1 MTAIV
6 DSTVVASRKPTSSAD
21 VLQDGERLNAIFRPR
36 SVAVIGASNRE
47 GSVGNAIFMNIL
59 LGGYCGT
66 LYPVNPKASSI
77 AGVHAFRDMASIPDE
92 VDLALIIVPAGAV
105 AAVLEECGQKGVR
118 GAVVVSA
125 GFKEVGPQGEELEKR
140 AASIARRYQ
149 MPLVGP
155 NCLGVINTE
164 ADVMLNASFARS
176 MPKRGNIA
184 FLSQSGAL
192 CAGILDYARGRDIGF
207 SKFISFG
214 NKADVTEL
222 DLLRYLA
229 HDDATDV
236 ILMYLETLA
245 DGRAFIELAREI
257 TGEIAHRKP
266 ILAIKSGR
274 TTQGAAAA
282 RSHTGALA
290 GTDAVYDAIFAQAG
304 ILRVD
309 TVEELFDF
317 AVGFS
322 RQPLPKGNRFA
333 IVTNAG
339 GPGIMATDAA
349 IRHGLELAKLRPE
362 TLESLKAKLPPT
374 ANLFNPVDVIG
385 DAPSQR
391 YEAALDAVLADPD
404 VDGLVVLLTPQ
415 AMTEIE
421 ATARAVGEVA
431 PRYNKPVLASFLGH
445 VDVSEG
451 IRILERYGIPNY
463 EFPENAARSLAAM
476 YRYTQWLKRPRTIER
491 RFEVDAAAVRA
502 IFQKARSEGRTF
514 LPEVEALAVL
524 EAYGF
529 PLMPH
534 GLATSREEAVAL
546 LQKIGGPVAMK
557 IASPDVVHKVDVG
570 GVLLNISTPEEAR
583 AGFEKITNGVK
594 QKLPGARLLGVEV
607 QQMSP
612 KGTEVILGISKD
624 PLFGHL
630 IMFGLGGTY
639 VEVLKDVSF
648 RLVPIRELGAYNMI
662 RSIRAAKV
670 FESFR
675 GQPPADIEAIAEC
688 LERLSQLAVDFP
700 EIIELDINPLI
711 VHAQGK
717 GAHVAD
723 VRIVLADGQPAAP

>member
-1 MTAIV
+1 MDTIVSTTA
-6 DSTVVASRKPTSSAD
+6 SVVAGTKPLDA
-21 VLQDGERLNAIFRPR
+21 VFRPK
-36 SVAVIGASNRE
+36 SVAVVGASNRE
-47 GSVGNAIFMNIL
+47 GSVGNAIFKNIL
-59 LGGYCGT
+59 LGDYQGT
-66 LYPVNPKASSI
+66 LYPVNPKAPAIS
-77 AGVHAFRDMASIPDE
+77 GVRAYETIWSLPEA
-92 VDLALIIVPAGAV
+92 VDLALIIVPATSV
-105 AAVLEECGQKGVR
+105 PEVLEQCGRKGVR
-118 GAVVVSA
+118 AAVVVSA
-125 GFKEVGPQGEELEKR
+125 GFKEVGPDGAALEQQ
-140 AASIARRYQ
+140 AIEIARSYD

-155 NCLGVINTE
+155 NCLGVINTA
-164 ADVMLNASFARS
+164 ADTMLNASFGRA

-184 FLSQSGAL
+184 FVSQSGAL

-207 SKFISFG
+207 SKFISVG

-229 HDDATDV
+229 EDDSTDV
-236 ILMYLETLA
+236 ILMYLETLV

-290 GTDAVYDAIFAQAG
+290 GSDVVYDAIFAQAG

-385 DAPSQR
+385 DAASDR
-391 YEAALDAVLADPD
+391 YEAALEAVLGDSN

-421 ATARAVGEVA
+421 ATAECIGKLA
-431 PRYNKPVLASFLGH
+431 PRFGKPVLASFLGH
-445 VDVSEG
+445 VDVSAG
-451 IRILERYGIPNY
+451 VKILEQHGIPNY
-463 EFPENAARSLAAM
+463 QFPENAARSLGAM
-476 YRYTQWLKRPRTIER
+476 ARYTQWLKRPRTSER
-491 RFEVDAAAVRA
+491 QFKVDTAAVRDV
-502 IFQKARSEGRTF
+502 FARVRAEGRTF
-514 LPEVEALAVL
+514 LPEVDALAVL
-524 EAYGF
+524 NAYGF
-529 PLMPH
+529 PTLDH
-534 GLATSREEAVAL
+534 GLAQTGEEAVEL
-546 LQKIGGPVAMK
+546 LKKIGAPVVLK
-557 IASPDVVHKVDVG
+557 IVSPDVVHKIDVG
-570 GVLLNISTPEEAR
+570 GVLLNISTAEEAR
-583 AGFEKITNGVK
+583 VGFEQITNGVK
-594 QKLPGARLLGVEV
+594 QKLPDARLLGVEV
-607 QQMSP
+607 VQQAS

-624 PLFGHL
+624 PTFGHI

-648 RLVPIRELGAYNMI
+648 RLVPIRELGARNMI
-662 RSIRAAKV
+662 TSIRAAKV
-670 FESFR
+670 FEGFR
-675 GQPPADIEAIAEC
+675 GEPPADIDSIAEC
-688 LERLSQLAVDFP
+688 LERLSQLVSDFP
-700 EIIELDINPLI
+700 EIAELDINPLI
-711 VHAQGK
+711 VHARGQ

-723 VRIVLADGQPAAP
+723 ARVVLSVPTESP

>member
-1 MTAIV
+1 M
-6 DSTVVASRKPTSSAD
+6 DSCIQAPQKVSANATKRTPAQP
-21 VLQDGERLNAIFRPR
+21 LEAIFSPQ
-36 SVAVIGASNRE
+36 SVAVIGASNRPE
-47 GSVGNAIFMNIL
+47 SVGNAIFKNIL
-59 LGGYCGT
+59 LGGFCGT
-66 LYPVNPKASSI
+66 LYPVNPKAPSI
-77 AGVHAFRDMASIPDE
+77 CGVHAYPNISAIPDE
-92 VDLALIIVPAGAV
+92 LDLALIIVPAAAV
-105 AAVLEECGQKGVR
+105 PDVLEECGQKGVR

-125 GFKEVGPQGEELEKR
+125 GFKEVGPDGAVLEKR
-140 AASIARRYQ
+140 AVEIARRYK

-155 NCLGVINTE
+155 NCLGVISTD
-164 ADVMLNASFARS
+164 AQTMLNASFGRV
-176 MPKRGNIA
+176 MPKRGNLA
-184 FLSQSGAL
+184 FVSQSGAL

-207 SKFISFG
+207 SKFISVG

-229 HDDATDV
+229 EDDSTDV
-236 ILMYLETLA
+236 ILMYLETLV

-290 GTDAVYDAIFAQAG
+290 GSDAVYDAIFAQAG
-304 ILRVD
+304 ILRAD

-385 DAPSQR
+385 DAASDR
-391 YEAALDAVLADPD
+391 YAVALEAVLGDPN

-421 ATARAVGEVA
+421 GTAECVGNLA
-431 PRYNKPVLASFLGH
+431 PRFGKPVLASFLGH
-445 VDVSEG
+445 VDVSAG
-451 IRILERYGIPNY
+451 VKILERHGIPNY
-463 EFPENAARSLAAM
+463 EFPENAARSLGAM
-476 YRYTQWLKRPRTIER
+476 ARYTQWLKRPRTTER
-491 RFEVDAAAVRA
+491 RFDVDAEAVHKVFA
-502 IFQKARSEGRTF
+502 HVRSEGRTF
-514 LPEVEALAVL
+514 LPEVDALAVL
-524 EAYGF
+524 NAYGF
-529 PLMPH
+529 PTLKH
-534 GLATSREEAVAL
+534 GLAKTADEAIAL
-546 LQKIGGPVAMK
+546 LEKIGAPVVLK
-557 IASPDVVHKVDVG
+557 IVSPDVVHKVDVG

-583 AGFEKITNGVK
+583 VGFEKITNGVK
-594 QKLPGARLLGVEV
+594 QKLPSARLLGVEV
-607 QQMSP
+607 VQQTS
-612 KGTEVILGISKD
+612 KGIEVILGISKD
-624 PLFGHL
+624 PAFGHI

-648 RLVPIRELGAYNMI
+648 RLVPIRELGARNMI
-662 RSIRAAKV
+662 NSIRAAKV
-670 FESFR
+670 FEGFR
-675 GQPPADIEAIAEC
+675 GEPPADTDSIAEC
-688 LERLSQLAVDFP
+688 LERLSQLVSDFP
-700 EIIELDINPLI
+700 EIVELDINPLI
-711 VHAQGK
+711 VHAHGQ

-723 VRIVLADGQPAAP
+723 ARVVLSTPSGSA

>member
-1 MTAIV
+1 MSVAMQTAGCAGAV
-6 DSTVVASRKPTSSAD
+6 SRPAR
-21 VLQDGERLNAIFRPR
+21 RLDAIFRPA

-47 GSVGNAIFMNIL
+47 GSVGNAIFRNIL
-59 LGGYCGT
+59 FGGYTGT
-66 LYPVNPKASSI
+66 LYPVNPKQASV
-77 AGVHAFRDMASIPDE
+77 AGVRAYATVMDIPGE
-92 VDLALIIVPAGAV
+92 VELALVIVPA
-105 AAVLEECGQKGVR
+105 AAVPEVLEQCGQKGVR
-118 GAVVVSA
+118 GTVVVSA
-125 GFKEVGPQGEELEKR
+125 GFKEIGPDGAALERR
-140 AASIARRYQ
+140 AVEVARRYG

-164 ADVMLNASFARS
+164 PDVQLNASFARQ

-184 FLSQSGAL
+184 FVSQSGAL

-229 HDDATDV
+229 DDDDTDV

-257 TGEIAHRKP
+257 TGELAHRKP

-274 TTQGAAAA
+274 TLQGAAAA

-290 GTDAVYDAIFAQAG
+290 GSDAVYDAIFAQAG
-304 ILRVD
+304 ILRAE

-349 IRHGLELAKLRPE
+349 IRYGLELAKLRPE

-374 ANLFNPVDVIG
+374 ANLFNPVDVVG
-385 DAPSQR
+385 DATSQR
-391 YEAALDAVLADPD
+391 YRVAVEAVLADAG
-404 VDGLVVLLTPQ
+404 VDGLLVLLTPQ
-415 AMTEIE
+415 SMTDIE
-421 ATARAVGEVA
+421 AIAQTVGELA
-431 PRYNKPVLASFLGH
+431 PRYGKPVLASFLGH
-445 VDVSEG
+445 VDVSAG
-451 IRILERYGIPNY
+451 VQILARHGVPNY
-463 EFPENAARSLAAM
+463 EFPENAARALAAM
-476 YRYTQWLKRPRTIER
+476 YRYTQWLSRPRTTER
-491 RFEVDAAAVRA
+491 RFEVDAAKVRELFARVRA
-502 IFQKARSEGRTF
+502 EGRTF
-514 LPEVEALAVL
+514 LPEAEALAVL

-529 PLMPH
+529 PMLAH
-534 GLATSREEAVAL
+534 GVAKTPEEAAAL
-546 LQKIGGPVAMK
+546 LEKIGGPVAMK
-557 IASPDVVHKVDVG
+557 IVSPDVVHKVDVG
-570 GVLLNISTPEEAR
+570 GVLLNVSTAEEAR
-583 AGFEKITNGVK
+583 VGFEKITNGVK

-612 KGTEVILGISKD
+612 KGIEVILGLSRD
-624 PLFGHL
+624 PVFGHL

-639 VEVLKDVSF
+639 VEVLQDVSF

-670 FESFR
+670 FEGFR
-675 GQPPADIEAIAEC
+675 GQPPPDIDAIAEC

-700 EIIELDINPLI
+700 EIEELDINPLI
-711 VHAQGK
+711 VHAKGE

-723 VRIVLADGQPAAP
+723 VRIVLASP

>member
-1 MTAIV
+1 MSVSTLTAAPAQTTAKV
-6 DSTVVASRKPTSSAD
+6 HDPARANA
-21 VLQDGERLNAIFRPR
+21 QRLDAIFRPR

-47 GSVGNAIFMNIL
+47 GSVGHAIFKNIL
-59 LGGYCGT
+59 MGGYRGT
-66 LYPVNPKASSI
+66 LYPVNPNYPSI
-77 AGVHAFRDMASIPDE
+77 AGVRSYQTVSAIPDE
-92 VDLALIIVPAGAV
+92 IDLAMIIVPAGAV

-118 GAVVVSA
+118 AVVVVSA
-125 GFKEVGPQGEELEKR
+125 GFKEIGPDGLKEEQR
-140 AASIARRYQ
+140 IAAIARKYN

-155 NCLGVINTE
+155 NCLGVISTDE
-164 ADVMLNASFARS
+164 DVVLNASFARC

-184 FLSQSGAL
+184 FVSQSGAL
-192 CAGILDYARGRDIGF
+192 CAGILDYARGRNIGF

-222 DLLRYLA
+222 DLVRYLA
-229 HDDATDV
+229 EDDSTEV

-257 TGEIAHRKP
+257 TGEMKLRKP

-274 TTQGAAAA
+274 TSQGAAAA
-282 RSHTGALA
+282 RSHTGSLA
-290 GTDAVYDAIFAQAG
+290 GSDAVYDAIFAQAG

-322 RQPLPKGNRFA
+322 RQPLPSGNRFA

-374 ANLFNPVDVIG
+374 ANIFNPVDVIG
-385 DAPSQR
+385 DAQSDR
-391 YEAALDAVLADPD
+391 YTAALSAVLADQN
-404 VDGLVVLLTPQ
+404 VDGVVVLLTPQ
-415 AMTEIE
+415 SMTDIE
-421 ATARAVGEVA
+421 AIAQTVGKVTAKHR
-431 PRYNKPVLASFLGH
+431 KPVLASFLGH
-445 VDVSEG
+445 VDISSGVK
-451 IRILERYGIPNY
+451 ILEQDGIPNY
-463 EFPENAARSLAAM
+463 QFPENAARSLAAM
-476 YRYTQWLKRPRTIER
+476 YQYTQWVKRPRTTER
-491 RFEVDAAAVRA
+491 RFKVDTAAVKN
-502 IFQKARSEGRTF
+502 IFQRVRADGRTF
-514 LPEVEALAVL
+514 LPEAEALGVM

-529 PLMPH
+529 PMLPH
-534 GLATSREEAVAL
+534 GLAQTADEAVAL

-570 GVLLNISTPEEAR
+570 GVLLNISTAEEAR
-583 AGFEKITNGVK
+583 VGFNKITNGVK
-594 QKLPGARLLGVEV
+594 QKLPSARLLGVEI
-607 QQMSP
+607 QQMAA
-612 KGTEVILGISKD
+612 KGTEVILGLSRD
-624 PLFGHL
+624 PSFGHI

-648 RLVPIRELGAYNMI
+648 RLVPIRELGAHNMI
-662 RSIRAAKV
+662 KTIRAAKV

-675 GQPPADIEAIAEC
+675 GQPPADVDAMAEC

-700 EIIELDINPLI
+700 EIEELDINPLI
-711 VHAQGK
+711 VHAQGQ

-723 VRIVLADGQPAAP
+723 VRIALATAVPQT